1 MKISYQTLYFFKY
14 GLEFNLITKDWIKN
28 WADRL
33 IMDDKVG
40 DNFYIFDI
48 CTARFDNEIL
58 TLINYEIERFVEN
71 VDLKEVGK
79 SLIGLI
85 YKNLKN
91 GLINIDGASS
101 KNYAI
106 QLHFLQET
114 DFDLGGYNLDDVYQL
129 ARQNIVGDYEKEKQN
144 LINYLIVCERKLDDF
159 LLKHDLKLET
169 KAGNKS

>member
-1 MKISYQTLYFFKY
+1 MKISHQILYFFKY
-14 GLEFNLITKDWIKN
+14 GLEFNLITKDLIKN

-33 IMDDKVG
+33 IIDDKVG

-48 CTARFDNEIL
+48 STARFDTEIL
-58 TLINYEIERFVEN
+58 TLINCEIERGNEN

-79 SLIGLI
+79 SLLGLI
-85 YKNLKN
+85 YKKLKN
-91 GLINIDGASS
+91 GMINIDRASS

-129 ARQNIVGDYEKEKQN
+129 ARQNIVGNYEKEKQN
-144 LINYLIVCERKLDDF
+144 LINYLIVFERNIEDF
-159 LLKHDLKLET
+159 LIMHELKQ
-169 KAGNKS
+169 